1 MGKILKIGLLL
12 TLFIYPVSTEAL
24 FYSNEKSCSPAT
36 NEQNISFRIPHKV
49 VDDQT
54 TNLNLNSNGMSE
66 YAVRIMPENS
76 VFEKDDTI
84 PYTVTSLGLNSG
96 NDKETES
103 VSMFLSF
110 FSEKMKSSFTRWIN
124 RGSKYLPMMKKIL
137 AENNLPEELVY
148 VPLIESGYNVYALS
162 PANAVG
168 PWQFM
173 EQTARKYNL
182 KINRW
187 VDERRDPVKSTHA
200 ASDYLKFLYERYGSW
215 NLALAA
221 YNAGEGRIDK
231 AMKRAN
237 TDSFWSLAETNHIA
251 KETKQ
256 YVPKFLAAKE
266 IAAEPAKYGFD
277 EFENE
282 APIDYDVVYINPPAA
297 ISFIAEAAGTTV
309 DKILSLNP
317 ELKQWCIPPKVSKY
331 KLRIPYGTKDAFLS
345 VYDSTPE
352 LQRAMLKPYHITKK
366 QDTLKH
372 IAKRFRVPADVLSD
386 INSYGISERLAKNTT
401 VYLPPTTDIQK
412 YAERETVS
420 VKGKTRFV
428 VSKGRKGSKAI
439 RFAKR
444 SGNKSRSVQLVA
456 MAGKGKTKSAAGKH
470 RETAKVT
477 QKSDNKAKGA
487 SNKVKTGSAKHRNV
501 VKVVK
506 NDTAKDKLPSKQ
518 PSKQHK
524 SSNRKV

>member
-1 MGKILKIGLLL
+1 MIL
-12 TLFIYPVSTEAL
+12 TLVLSPVLADAL
-24 FYSNEKSCSPAT
+24 YYSNEKSCSPAT
-36 NEQNISFRIPHKV
+36 NDQNISFRIPHKV

-54 TNLNLNSNGMSE
+54 TTLNLNSNGMSE

-76 VFEKDDTI
+76 VFGEKDDSI
-84 PYTVTSLGLNSG
+84 PYTVTSLSLNSG
-96 NDKETES
+96 NEKETES

-124 RGSKYLPMMKKIL
+124 RGSKYLPMMRKIL

-200 ASDYLKFLYERYGSW
+200 ASDYLKFLYDRYGSW

-277 EFENE
+277 EFENAE
-282 APIDYDVVYINPPAA
+282 PIDYDVVYITPPAA

-331 KLRIPYGTKDAFLS
+331 KLRIPYGTKDAFLA
-345 VYDSTPE
+345 VYDNTPE
-352 LQRAMLKPYHITKK
+352 LQRAMLRPYQTKK
-366 QDTLKH
+366 QDTLRN

-386 INSYGISERLAKNTT
+386 INSYDITERLAKNTT
-401 VYLPPTTDIQK
+401 VYLPPSTDIQK
-412 YAERETVS
+412 FADRETTT
-420 VKGKTRFV
+420 VKHKKRSAHRKETRGAV
-428 VSKGRKGSKAI
+428 RV
-439 RFAKR
+439 AKR
-444 SGNKSRSVQLVA
+444 SGVRSTSAKSE
-456 MAGKGKTKSAAGKH
+456 AGKH
-470 RETAKVT
+470 REAVKAAKKSNNEAKVVST
-477 QKSDNKAKGA
+477 
-487 SNKVKTGSAKHRNV
+487 KVKTGSSKQRNV

-506 NDTAKDKLPSKQ
+506 NETAKDKLPSKQ
-518 PSKQHK
+518 PAKHHK
-524 SSNRKV
+524 SSNKKV